1 MQETP
6 LSGFP
11 VQYWGKKIKNIKLSF
26 KASNI
31 LNNKVRLT
39 HYYSGEDYNTR
50 TYNPGQNLSFSIQYN
65 N

>member
-31 LNNKVRLT
+31 LNNKVRLA

-50 TYNPGQNLSFSIQYN
+50 TYN
-65 N
+65 